1 MEIET
6 LSAEALAA
14 AEDQLADLLQA
25 CVHSGASVG
34 YLAPMPDADARA
46 FWQGLTPSVRAGQR
60 TVLVARDETGRIA
73 GSGQLVFE
81 TRPNGRHRAEIS
93 KLLVLPSHR
102 RRGIATR
109 IMHALEQAARE
120 RAIRMLFLDTSEG
133 PGGARELYEAL
144 GYQYAGGIPDWA
156 LDPDGRPAQ
165 NAIFY
170 KILAPAPAWPR

>member
-1 MEIET
+1 MQIERLSVDT
-6 LSAEALAA
+6 LLAAEA
-14 AEDQLADLLQA
+14 QLAQLLQA
-25 CVHSGASVG
+25 CVHGGASVG
-34 YLAPMPDADARA
+34 YLAPMPDTDARA
-46 FWQGLTPSVRAGQR
+46 FWRGLAPSVRDGRRA
-60 TVLVARDETGRIA
+60 VLVARDETGDIA

-102 RRGIATR
+102 RRGIATQL
-109 IMHALEQAARE
+109 MHDLERLARE

-133 PGGARELYEAL
+133 PGGARALYETL

-170 KILAPAPAWPR
+170 KILRPAPAWPR

>member
-1 MEIET
+1 VQIDA
-6 LSAEALAA
+6 LSADTLIA
-14 AEDQLADLLQA
+14 AEDQLADLLRA
-25 CVHSGASVG
+25 CVDGGASVG
-34 YLAPMPDADARA
+34 YLAPMPETEARE
-46 FWQGLTPSVRAGQR
+46 FWRSLLPSLRAGQR
-60 TVLVARDETGRIA
+60 TILAARDDAGGIV
-73 GSGQLVFE
+73 GSGQVVFE

-93 KLLVLPSHR
+93 KLLVLPSQR

-109 IMHALEQAARE
+109 IMAELEHVARA
-120 RAIRMLFLDTSEG
+120 RGVRMLFLDTSEG
-133 PGGARELYEAL
+133 PGGARGLYEAL